1 MFPCLW
7 FHSSLQ
13 PKLLIYSVCWKAIF
27 NWLWYKCALNPILPL
42 VSPFTRFA
50 VKSKT
55 TSDGYF
61 CLLNYFN
68 RFVSYSMQTVIWKV
82 YLKPM
87 VNLLSGLF
95 VMCRDFHFLPCR
107 LNRKWESFHNER
119 CPQTNTTHLSV
130 VVATQKLA
138 STLSLLVTGHFR
150 VSSWHA
156 AIKTINVYEWVP
168 KHKIEVLLVNSVE
181 KRHRPSS
188 STNRKKCFDWYG
200 LPCHNCSKWRFCKG

>member
-1 MFPCLW
+1 MCLKP
-7 FHSSLQ
+7 H
-13 PKLLIYSVCWKAIF
+13 
-27 NWLWYKCALNPILPL
+27 LPL

-82 YLKPM
+82 YLKPI

-138 STLSLLVTGHFR
+138 STLITGYRTLQSIFLTCSNKNHQCIWMGAKAQNR
-150 VSSWHA
+150 SPVS
-156 AIKTINVYEWVP
+156 
-168 KHKIEVLLVNSVE
+168 
-181 KRHRPSS
+181 
-188 STNRKKCFDWYG
+188 
-200 LPCHNCSKWRFCKG
+200 